1 MVGNF
6 ATSLAGHDKNQLY
19 IIIREDEEYVYLCD
33 GNLKKL
39 DTPKRKRRK
48 HIQII
53 KAGMDEE
60 LASKLAKGE
69 LVRDEEIKRTIKL
82 YEQKRSK
89 QI

>member
-33 GNLKKL
+33 GNLKKM
-39 DTPKRKRRK
+39 DTPKRKSRK

>member
-19 IIIREDEEYVYLCD
+19 IIIREDKEYVYLCD
-33 GNLKKL
+33 GKGREITN
-39 DTPKRKRRK
+39 PKRKNKR

-53 KAGMDEE
+53 KAGTNED
-60 LASKLAKGE
+60 LAVRLAGGE
-69 LVRDEEIKRTIKL
+69 LVCDEEIKRTIKL